1 MSNFRSLI
9 VCNRERAKPSPIK
22 ITAPIFREKNST
34 MKLSGLNIF
43 RQYAKKLLVKSRTRS
58 LPRPQI

>member
-1 MSNFRSLI
+1 
-9 VCNRERAKPSPIK
+9 
-22 ITAPIFREKNST
+22 

-58 LPRPQI
+58 LPRPQIKTELSIVGRKLMLVTLGTSRVKIPALH